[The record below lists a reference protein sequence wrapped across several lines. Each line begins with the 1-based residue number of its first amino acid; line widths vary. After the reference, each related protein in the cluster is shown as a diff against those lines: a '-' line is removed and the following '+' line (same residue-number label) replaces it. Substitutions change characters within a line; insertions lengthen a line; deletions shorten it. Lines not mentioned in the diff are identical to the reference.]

1 MKRPA
6 SGEKVLER
14 VQAWRKICP
23 DLTIRSTFIAGFP
36 GETEE
41 EFQTLLDFLIEAQLD
56 RVGCFAYSPVDGAT
70 ANALPGALP
79 LEVREE
85 RQQRFMRVQSAVS
98 AKRLQRFVG
107 REMQVLV
114 DGVGDD
120 GRLIARSAADAPEID
135 GVVFVSGR
143 GKIAIGDFVRVKVTA
158 TEDHD
163 LSATL
168 LSSSGVRFASV

>member
-1 MKRPA
+1 
-6 SGEKVLER
+6 
-14 VQAWRKICP
+14 
-23 DLTIRSTFIAGFP
+23 
-36 GETEE
+36 
-41 EFQTLLDFLIEAQLD
+41 
-56 RVGCFAYSPVDGAT
+56 
-70 ANALPGALP
+70 
-79 LEVREE
+79 
-85 RQQRFMRVQSAVS
+85 VQSAVS